1 MRTKKPTWPI
11 NTRKFRPKKMS
22 APNSG
27 NRWSDLEPP
36 LSECCLKGI
45 EKLGFE
51 FMTPVQASTIP
62 YFMQNKDVAVE
73 AVTGS
78 GKTLAFVVPVV
89 EMLIKRSYPWTKG
102 EVGAL
107 VISPTRELASQIA
120 SVFSPFLPPSLSLA
134 LLIGGRDILSDV
146 ALVNEQGAQ
155 VIVATPGRLVDLLC
169 RSDCQ
174 LAPAVRSL
182 EVLVLDEADRL
193 LELGFEQSIN
203 TVFSY
208 LPKQR
213 RTGLFSATLT
223 QDVKGLIR
231 AGMRNPVT
239 ITVREKH
246 SSSGAHSDLTPTP
259 KTLHNYYLVSTAETK
274 MAQLFTLLKQLHDK
288 KIIVFFA
295 TCASVSYFAM
305 LTKRFL
311 PSSATVLAL
320 HGRMHSKRQKCFDTF
335 SSSSSAVLMCTDV
348 MARGVDFPLVD
359 WVIQFDP
366 PSSTKA
372 FVHRCGRTAR
382 IGHMGQAVVM
392 LLESEVSYID
402 FLKLNQHISLEPF
415 ELSSKVSDG
424 DFVKRARE
432 LAVKERQVG
441 HNTYLG
447 RCTV

>member
-1 MRTKKPTWPI
+1 MS
-11 NTRKFRPKKMS
+11 KMN

-27 NRWSDLEPP
+27 KRWSDLDPP

-45 EKLGFE
+45 VELGFE

-78 GKTLAFVVPVV
+78 GKTLAFVIPVV
-89 EMLIKRSYPWTKG
+89 EMLIKRTSPWTKG

-107 VISPTRELASQIA
+107 VISPTRELATQIA
-120 SVFSPFLPPSLSLA
+120 SVFAPFLPPSLSQA
-134 LLIGGRDILSDV
+134 LLIGGRDIQADV
-146 ALVNEQGAQ
+146 SLVNEQGAQ
-155 VIVATPGRLVDLLC
+155 VTVATPGRLVDLLC

-193 LELGFEQSIN
+193 LELGFERSIN

-239 ITVREKH
+239 ITVKESH
-246 SSSGAHSDLTPTP
+246 SSSHSDLTPTP
-259 KTLHNYYLVSTAETK
+259 KTLQNYYLVSTADKK
-274 MAQLFTLLKQLHDK
+274 MVKLFTLLRQLQDK

-295 TCASVSYFAM
+295 TCASVSYFAT

-311 PSSATVLAL
+311 PSATVLAL

-335 SSSSSAVLMCTDV
+335 SSSSGAVLMCTDV

-382 IGHMGQAVVM
+382 IGHTGEAIVM
-392 LLESEVSYID
+392 LLESEVSYVD
-402 FLKLNQHISLEPF
+402 FLKLNQHISLEPY
-415 ELSSKVSDG
+415 EVTGEGSDG
-424 DFVKRARE
+424 DIVKRARE
-432 LAVKERQVG
+432 LAVQERQVV
-441 HNTYLG
+441 HTYI
-447 RCTV
+447 

>member
-1 MRTKKPTWPI
+1 
-11 NTRKFRPKKMS
+11 MS

-27 NRWSDLEPP
+27 KRWSNLEPP

-45 EKLGFE
+45 EELGFE

-78 GKTLAFVVPVV
+78 GKTLAFVIPVV
-89 EMLIKRSYPWTKG
+89 EMLTKRTSPWTKG

-107 VISPTRELASQIA
+107 VISPTRELASQTA
-120 SVFSPFLPPSLSLA
+120 CVFAPFLPPSLSLA

-146 ALVNEQGAQ
+146 SSVNDHGAQ

-169 RSDCQ
+169 RSDCH

-182 EVLVLDEADRL
+182 DVLVLDEADRL

-223 QDVKGLIR
+223 QDVKCLIR

-239 ITVREKH
+239 ITVKERH
-246 SSSGAHSDLTPTP
+246 GSSTHSDLTPTP
-259 KTLHNYYLVSTAETK
+259 KSLHNYYLVSTPDKK
-274 MAQLFTLLKQLHDK
+274 MTQLFTLLQQLHDK

-295 TCASVSYFAM
+295 TCASVSYFAV
-305 LTKRFL
+305 LTKRLF
-311 PSSATVLAL
+311 PSATVLAL

-382 IGHMGQAVVM
+382 IGHTGQAVVM
-392 LLESEVSYID
+392 LLESEVSYVD
-402 FLKLNQHISLEPF
+402 FLKLNQHISLEHF
-415 ELSSKVSDG
+415 ELASEGSDG
-424 DFVKRARE
+424 DIVKRVRE
-432 LAVKERQVG
+432 LAVKERQV
-441 HNTYLG
+441 
-447 RCTV
+447 

>member
-1 MRTKKPTWPI
+1 M
-11 NTRKFRPKKMS
+11 N

-27 NRWSDLEPP
+27 KRWSDLDPP
-36 LSECCLKGI
+36 LSECCLKGVD
-45 EKLGFE
+45 ELGFE

-73 AVTGS
+73 ALTGS
-78 GKTLAFVVPVV
+78 GKTLAFVIPVV
-89 EMLIKRSYPWTKG
+89 EMLIKRTSPWTKG

-120 SVFSPFLPPSLSLA
+120 SVFVPFLPSSLSLA
-134 LLIGGRDILSDV
+134 LLIGGRDIQADV
-146 ALVNEQGAQ
+146 SLVNEQGAQ

-203 TVFSY
+203 MVFSY

-239 ITVREKH
+239 ITVKERH
-246 SSSGAHSDLTPTP
+246 GSSHSDLTPTP
-259 KTLHNYYLVSTAETK
+259 KTLHNYYLVSTADKK
-274 MAQLFTLLKQLHDK
+274 MVRLFTLLRQLHDK

-295 TCASVSYFAM
+295 TCASVSYFAT

-311 PSSATVLAL
+311 PSATVLAL

-335 SSSSSAVLMCTDV
+335 SSSSSAVLICTDV

-382 IGHMGQAVVM
+382 IGHTGEAIVM
-392 LLESEVSYID
+392 LLESEVSYVD
-402 FLKLNQHISLEPF
+402 FLKLNQHISLEPY
-415 ELSSKVSDG
+415 EVTSEESDG
-424 DFVKRARE
+424 DIVKRVRE
-432 LAVKERQVG
+432 LAVKERQVV
-441 HNTYLG
+441 HTSI
-447 RCTV
+447 